1 MSNFW
6 KLVNEVINK
15 SDLVIE
21 VLDARMVEETRN
33 LEIENKIKAAGK
45 KILYVINKSDLID
58 DPFKLKKIKLK
69 LFHAVFIS
77 SHERLGT
84 TLLKKKI
91 LEISRGEKITV
102 GIVGYPNV
110 GKSSLINA
118 LSGRGAAR
126 TSKSSGYTKHI
137 QRIKVDDKITLLDT
151 PGVLPFQEK
160 DIMKHGRTGTIDFA
174 KIKDV
179 ELVSIDFISEHLDMV
194 KNFYHIKGENSEELL
209 AGIARKFR
217 KFSYGGK
224 LNLDVAA
231 RMVMKDWQT
240 GRMK

>member
-1 MSNFW
+1 MPNFW

-21 VLDARMVEETRN
+21 VLDARMIEETRN
-33 LEIENKIKAAGK
+33 KEIEQKIKTAGK

-58 DPFKLKKIKLK
+58 HPEKLKEIKLK

-91 LEISRGEKITV
+91 LEISRGEPVTA

-126 TSKSSGYTKHI
+126 TSKSSGYTRHI

-160 DIMKHGRTGTIDFA
+160 DLMKHGKTGTIDFA

-179 ELVSIDFISEHLDMV
+179 ELVAIDLISEHPDLVRD
-194 KNFYHIKGENSEELL
+194 FYQIKGENPEELL
-209 AGIARKFR
+209 AGIAKKFR
-217 KFSYGGK
+217 KFSSGGR

-231 RMVMKDWQT
+231 RMVLKDWQT